1 MVSIVEFLGIPGTVA
16 TCIIVL
22 YFVIQLVGEILEF
35 KGKVVPEFMKIRKFF
50 KRKKEEKQEMKKALE
65 DSKTTLSDVKTLLS
79 DVNSHYSNDNI
90 KKRNNWMNWV
100 NGQADEYNKT
110 LEDIN
115 DRLKKLDSVT
125 EEIKLDQQRD
135 RILDFAARVNN
146 PQYDYSQEHF
156 KKIFKTIAAYEQ
168 YIEDNNLTN
177 GEVDAAVDKIEKAY
191 EEKKNSGK
199 LVW

>member
-1 MVSIVEFLGIPGTVA
+1 MVSLVEFLGIPGTIA
-16 TCIIVL
+16 TCIIAGYL
-22 YFVIQLVGEILEF
+22 VIQLIGELLEF

-50 KRKKEEKQEMKKALE
+50 KRRKEEKQEIKIALK
-65 DSKTTLSDVKTLLS
+65 DSKNTLTEVKTLLD
-79 DVNSHYSNDNI
+79 DVNSHYNKDNI

-135 RILDFAARVNN
+135 RILNFAARVNN

-156 KKIFKTIAAYEQ
+156 KKIFKTIVAYEQ
-168 YIEDNNLTN
+168 YIEDNNLIN

>member
-1 MVSIVEFLGIPGTVA
+1 MVSLVEFLGIPGTIA
-16 TCIIVL
+16 TCIIAGYL
-22 YFVIQLVGEILEF
+22 VIQLIGELLEF

-50 KRKKEEKQEMKKALE
+50 KRRKEEKQEIKIALK
-65 DSKTTLSDVKTLLS
+65 DSKNTLTEVKTLLD
-79 DVNSHYSNDNI
+79 DVNSHYNKDNI

-100 NGQADEYNKT
+100 NNQADEYNKT

-135 RILDFAARVNN
+135 RILNFAARVNN

-168 YIEDNNLTN
+168 YIEDNNLIN
-177 GEVDAAVDKIEKAY
+177 GEVDAAIDKIEKAY
-191 EEKKNSGK
+191 KEKKNSGK